1 VVTTIPGSC
10 VCAWAAPAAIA
21 AVARAA
27 GSDLRTNATHNVAN
41 AAPLMQYYNI
51 TYRSCV
57 GTGTSA
63 KKPPGHSDPCFR
75 EPACLVCNT
84 ITLHDRKQAAPL
96 TCAMTAPLPG
106 EKQSQAAAVVALVPL
121 AASVRLA
128 SDHFRQGR
136 WQRLVPLGL
145 AVAAHL
151 AVLYALAQE
160 PPDLMAGGGG
170 HQLDAISVTIVNS
183 NVLESRDAGPDALA
197 PATLGA
203 VEVNDGQTQ
212 STPAPQQPEQKK
224 AEVPQ
229 EQARDEPVTAD
240 ATTLLPAETPK
251 QERKE
256 TSAAPPAGG
265 NTARGDSADTPV
277 QSAPAT
283 ASPGAV
289 REYATYVSQALA
301 KAKPKGV
308 GTYGTVLVK
317 LRISPDGELT
327 SVEIGKS
334 SGNKKLDETVLAAVQ
349 RVKLRSPPAGMTAD
363 QRWYQVNYYFR

>member
-1 VVTTIPGSC
+1 
-10 VCAWAAPAAIA
+10 
-21 AVARAA
+21 
-27 GSDLRTNATHNVAN
+27 
-41 AAPLMQYYNI
+41 M
-51 TYRSCV
+51 
-57 GTGTSA
+57 
-63 KKPPGHSDPCFR
+63 
-75 EPACLVCNT
+75 
-84 ITLHDRKQAAPL
+84 
-96 TCAMTAPLPG
+96 
-106 EKQSQAAAVVALVPL
+106 
-121 AASVRLA
+121 
-128 SDHFRQGR
+128 
-136 WQRLVPLGL
+136 PLGL
-145 AVAAHL
+145 ALAAHL

-160 PPDLMAGGGG
+160 PFDLMAGGGG

-183 NVLESRDAGPDALA
+183 NVLELRDTQRLDALA
-197 PATLGA
+197 PATLGD
-203 VEVNDGQTQ
+203 VEVNDGQTE

-229 EQARDEPVTAD
+229 EHPRDEPATAD

-265 NTARGDSADTPV
+265 NTARGDSADTPA

-289 REYATYVSQALA
+289 REYASYVSQALA

-334 SGNKKLDETVLAAVQ
+334 SGNKRLDETVLAAVQ
-349 RVKLRSPPAGMTAD
+349 RVKLRTPPPGMTAD
-363 QRWYQVNYYFR
+363 QRWYQVNYYLPLKDDRPSGTAGNDRCL